1 MIFLLDA
8 TFPPKLA
15 RALQEL
21 TERRD
26 CEFRYANDE
35 FGQGARDE
43 ILIDGARARGWFL
56 MTMDEHIT
64 RNPAKRRALMDGRI
78 GTFVFTGSS
87 LPRRSFYKIVSFV
100 MGVAEDILEHA
111 TRTRPPFIIGISDRR
126 KFRRLDV

>member
-26 CEFRYANDE
+26 CEFRYANEE
-35 FGQGARDE
+35 FGEGAPDETLIEGART
-43 ILIDGARARGWFL
+43 RGWFL
-56 MTMDEHIT
+56 MTLDERIT
-64 RNPAKRRALMDGRI
+64 RNPAKRRALLDGGI

-87 LPRRSFYKIVSFV
+87 LPRRSFYKITAFV
-100 MGVAEDILEHA
+100 MEIAEEILEHA
-111 TRTRPPFIIGISDRR
+111 GRTKRPFIVGISDRK
-126 KFRRLDV
+126 KFTLLQ

>member
-1 MIFLLDA
+1 MILLLDA

-35 FGQGARDE
+35 FGEGAPDE
-43 ILIDGARARGWFL
+43 VVIDGDRARGWFL
-56 MTMDEHIT
+56 VTMDERIA
-64 RNPAKRRALMDGRI
+64 RNPAKRKALKDGQI

-87 LPRRSFYKIVSFV
+87 LPRRTFYKIVAFV
-100 MGVAEDILEHA
+100 MGVAEEILEHA
-111 TRTRPPFIIGISDRR
+111 ASTARPFIIGISDRG
-126 KFRRLDV
+126 KFSPLDP

>member
-21 TERRD
+21 TERHD

-35 FGQGARDE
+35 FGHGAQDE
-43 ILIDGARARGWFL
+43 VLIHGIRARNWYL
-56 MTMDEHIT
+56 MTMDERIT
-64 RNPAKRRALMDGRI
+64 RNPVKRKALLEGGI

-87 LPRRSFYKIVSFV
+87 LAQRSFYKIVAFV
-100 MGVAEDILEHA
+100 MTVAEEILESA
-111 TRTRPPFIIGISDRR
+111 ARTRRPFIIGISDRA
-126 KFRRLDV
+126 KFSRLD

>member
-15 RALQEL
+15 RSLQDL
-21 TERRD
+21 SERRD

-35 FGQGARDE
+35 FGEGAPDE
-43 ILIDGARARGWFL
+43 TVVEGVRRHGWFL
-56 MTMDEHIT
+56 MTMDERIT
-64 RNPAKRRALMDGRI
+64 RNPAKRRALRDGGI

-100 MGVAEDILEHA
+100 MGVAEEIVEHA
-111 TRTRPPFIIGISDRR
+111 ARTPRPFIIGISDRS
-126 KFRRLDV
+126 KVTRLDA

>member
-35 FGQGARDE
+35 VGAGALDE
-43 ILIDGARARGWFL
+43 VLIERARERRWFL
-56 MTMDEHIT
+56 MTMDERIT
-64 RNPAKRRALMDGRI
+64 RNPAKRQALLEGGI

-87 LPRRSFYKIVSFV
+87 LARRSFYKIVAFV
-100 MGVAEDILEHA
+100 MEVAEEILLHA
-111 TRTRPPFIIGISDRR
+111 DRTLRPFIIGISDRG
-126 KFRRLDV
+126 KFTRLDS

>member
-15 RALQEL
+15 HALQEL

-35 FGQGARDE
+35 FGEGAQDE
-43 ILIDGARARGWFL
+43 VLIDAVRDRGWFL
-56 MTMDEHIT
+56 MTMDERIT
-64 RNPAKRRALMDGRI
+64 RNPAKRKAVMDGGI

-87 LPRRSFYKIVSFV
+87 LPRRSFYKIVAFV
-100 MGVAEDILEHA
+100 MAIAEEILDHA
-111 TRTRPPFIIGISDRR
+111 ARTRRPFIIGISDRG
-126 KFRRLDV
+126 KFDRLDA

>member
-15 RALQEL
+15 RALQGL

-35 FGQGARDE
+35 FGEGAKDE
-43 ILIDGARARGWFL
+43 IVIEGVRAHGWFF
-56 MTMDEHIT
+56 MTMDERIT
-64 RNPAKRRALMDGRI
+64 RNPAKRKALLDGHI

-87 LPRRSFYKIVSFV
+87 LPRRSFYKIVAFV
-100 MGVAEDILEHA
+100 MEVAEDIVEHA
-111 TRTRPPFIIGISDRR
+111 ARTQRPFIMGISDRG
-126 KFRRLDV
+126 KFIRLDP